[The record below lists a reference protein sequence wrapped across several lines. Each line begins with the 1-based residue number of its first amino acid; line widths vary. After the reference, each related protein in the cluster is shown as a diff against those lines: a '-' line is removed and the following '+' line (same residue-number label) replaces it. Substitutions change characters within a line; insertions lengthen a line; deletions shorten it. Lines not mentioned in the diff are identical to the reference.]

1 MELLV
6 YKHNDMAR
14 VDSLGAYP
22 LAFAAKHAFR
32 DALGYFVQLSALDK
46 QLQTPQVKTRIFAGA
61 ASGGAGAAIK
71 AVEKTRFFRRN
82 FPQERKIGLVQID
95 NAALFDAE
103 TKVFHSLVSL
113 SGQIAVNALGGGTGI
128 LQGIGQGLGPR
139 ARSRKENT
147 LGMAIIAFEEKVF
160 RFEEVVGG

>member
-1 MELLV
+1 
-6 YKHNDMAR
+6 MAR

-22 LAFAAKHAFR
+22 LAFAAKHTFR

-71 AVEKTRFFRRN
+71 AVEKTRFFRRD

-95 NAALFDAE
+95 DTALFDSE
-103 TKVFHSLVSL
+103 TKVFHSLSL
-113 SGQIAVNALGGGTGI
+113 CGQIAVNALGGGTGI

-160 RFEEVVGG
+160 RFEEMVGG